1 MARYRNTIEAKE
13 EETFSISQFLSTNSN
28 KRNVDKVF
36 IRWFEKKDDSNPK
49 KTAEEWAGLMNSFLS
64 STEK

>member
-1 MARYRNTIEAKE
+1 MARYRNTIETKE
-13 EETFSISQFLSTNSN
+13 EETFSISQFLSTNSK

-49 KTAEEWAGLMNSFLS
+49 KTVEEWAGLMNSFLN